1 MANVRDARASDEI
14 DGGFMNPEIH
24 EIPFEKRLYGRSKPV
39 LENQKPVDAM
49 FAAMDETWKIVRGN
63 SIPNAGLNHIIYTN
77 ADRVFAGV
85 EIVGSFD
92 ASWGLEQVDLVIPCC
107 IYYRHEGSY
116 DLLGQA
122 YARVNAEIVAR
133 GLVTTGLSLEIY
145 GHWSEDPAKLV
156 TELLIGLK

>member
-1 MANVRDARASDEI
+1 
-14 DGGFMNPEIH
+14 MNPEIR
-24 EIPFEKRLYGRSKPV
+24 EIPFEKRLYGRTKPV

-49 FAAMDETWKIVRGN
+49 FAAMDETWGIVRGN
-63 SIPNAGLNHIIYTN
+63 SIPNAGLNHIVYTN
-77 ADRVFAGV
+77 AHHVFAGL
-85 EIVGSFD
+85 EIVGSID
-92 ASWGLEQVDLVIPCC
+92 TSWGLEQVDLVIPRY
-107 IYYRHEGSY
+107 IYYRHVGAY

-122 YARVNAEIVAR
+122 YSSVNAEIAAK